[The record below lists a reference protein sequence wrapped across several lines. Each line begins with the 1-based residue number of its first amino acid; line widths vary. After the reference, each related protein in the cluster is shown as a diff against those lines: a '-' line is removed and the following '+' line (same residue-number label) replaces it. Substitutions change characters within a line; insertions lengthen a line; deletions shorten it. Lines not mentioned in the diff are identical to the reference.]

1 VKPYFCFSSIS
12 KSTLKHLNGSLN
24 TFGPEQQITDT
35 HDRMQRKIVWFL
47 ATWLLNSFVFTNLA
61 VASSSEKSSKIS
73 NKEAYAELKKT
84 IASVRKSCGEVCDQT
99 ITGKPGKYFDEITKN
114 IDCPGLFSEVGM
126 DLPSQFES
134 APARIPKWLSDD
146 FGYHGKVELLEDY
159 RDNSKGQDHWH
170 FTKEVIER
178 IQNELDNNTF
188 IGKRIILNQKI
199 DELKLINNYLKSL

>member
-1 VKPYFCFSSIS
+1 
-12 KSTLKHLNGSLN
+12 
-24 TFGPEQQITDT
+24 
-35 HDRMQRKIVWFL
+35 MQRKIVWFL
-47 ATWLLNSFVFTNLA
+47 AGWFLNSFYFINLSI
-61 VASSSEKSSKIS
+61 ASSSEKSSKLS

-84 IASVRKSCGEVCDQT
+84 ITSVRKSCGEVCDQT

-134 APARIPKWLSDD
+134 APARIPKWLRDD

-170 FTKEVIER
+170 FTKEVIEQ

-188 IGKRIILNQKI
+188 IGKWIILNQKI
-199 DELKLINNYLKSL
+199 NELNLHN

>member
-1 VKPYFCFSSIS
+1 
-12 KSTLKHLNGSLN
+12 
-24 TFGPEQQITDT
+24 
-35 HDRMQRKIVWFL
+35 MQRKIVCFL
-47 ATWLLNSFVFTNLA
+47 ATWLLNSFFFTNLA
-61 VASSSEKSSKIS
+61 IASSSELSKLP

-126 DLPSQFES
+126 DLSSQFES
-134 APARIPKWLSDD
+134 APARIPKWLRDD

-170 FTKEVIER
+170 FTKEVIEQ

-188 IGKRIILNQKI
+188 IGKRIILDQKI
-199 DELKLINNYLKSL
+199 DELKLIGTIKKKCLIS

>member
-1 VKPYFCFSSIS
+1 MQG
-12 KSTLKHLNGSLN
+12 KSVVL
-24 TFGPEQQITDT
+24 
-35 HDRMQRKIVWFL
+35 V
-47 ATWLLNSFVFTNLA
+47 AWLLNSFFLINLA
-61 VASSSEKSSKIS
+61 IESSSEKTKSKLS

-126 DLPSQFES
+126 DLPTQFES
-134 APARIPKWLSDD
+134 APARIPKWLRDD

-159 RDNSKGQDHWH
+159 RDTSKGQHHWH

-188 IGKRIILNQKI
+188 IGKMIILDQKI
-199 DELKLINNYLKSL
+199 YELELIRSF